1 MVAIR
6 CFFFLFHTASSIL
19 SSLFFMT
26 MVSLPVRTP
35 GRTRRGPCAL
45 SVGER
50 DCILPFKAQ
59 YKGCTNADQRKN
71 VFMLHIGPA
80 IFEYWRINKME
91 PKNSEESTLRSH
103 MLSQW
108 LNNNWHPTTT
118 KIRNKV
124 TTKGISYLNV
134 IFRKHTDKMVE
145 LAESL
150 CPAEGKVEWNGEPFF
165 GKRNTIGKMVYERMT
180 EAEKRLVDEEVKKS
194 QIEGWEPEIQRT

>member
-80 IFEYWRINKME
+80 IFEYWRINKMHA
-91 PKNSEESTLRSH
+91 SLVSSTVPPSRRQ
-103 MLSQW
+103 SQCSVQ
-108 LNNNWHPTTT
+108 LM
-118 KIRNKV
+118 KQLI
-124 TTKGISYLNV
+124 
-134 IFRKHTDKMVE
+134 
-145 LAESL
+145 
-150 CPAEGKVEWNGEPFF
+150 
-165 GKRNTIGKMVYERMT
+165 
-180 EAEKRLVDEEVKKS
+180 LVSKK
-194 QIEGWEPEIQRT
+194 